1 MTPQVCYLILKRA
14 RHFSVG
20 QSILL
25 AFDFTLKLL
34 SKHLE
39 QYAWQIQVW
48 WWFLGKVLNESGFYI
63 YISHVRFHDYSF
75 KELLAVKR
83 KLLENKESD
92 FIVVK
97 KIEEILKDTLS
108 VSYIIWKRDIKEI
121 GFLLKF
127 AFKCTKAK

>member
-75 KELLAVKR
+75 KELLAIKR
-83 KLLENKESD
+83 KLLETRN
-92 FIVVK
+92 
-97 KIEEILKDTLS
+97 LTL
-108 VSYIIWKRDIKEI
+108 
-121 GFLLKF
+121 
-127 AFKCTKAK
+127 